1 MNCVL
6 TAPSYFVFHFL
17 DNMAGRFL
25 GASLLILIVVFKQ
38 GSSSVLN
45 DPDQLEGD
53 TYTTADVADDLADLN
68 DLEME
73 QVQDSVP
80 LKTGARQRAVCK
92 EIQAEFKAVEK
103 KSMAEAKKEKP
114 DSLISRRQAAYRAS
128 LRKSFQIL
136 QHGKRSVV
144 DDSIVLRSLQNEACV
159 KCAIRNICE
168 TKKVLNLLG
177 ISLNMKRYASKTK
190 TQKWRSEL
198 NYLNVH
204 F

>member
-6 TAPSYFVFHFL
+6 TAPSYFVFLFL

-25 GASLLILIVVFKQ
+25 GASLLILIVGFKQ

-45 DPDQLEGD
+45 DPYQLEGD

-73 QVQDSVP
+73 QVQDSVS
-80 LKTGARQRAVCK
+80 ADVCK
-92 EIQAEFKAVEK
+92 GIKAKFKAVEK

-114 DSLISRRQAAYRAS
+114 DSLISGRQAASRAS
-128 LRKSFQIL
+128 LRKSFQVL

-144 DDSIVLRSLQNEACV
+144 DDSKVLRSLQNEACV

-177 ISLNMKRYASKTK
+177 ISLKMKR
-190 TQKWRSEL
+190 
-198 NYLNVH
+198 
-204 F
+204 

>member
-6 TAPSYFVFHFL
+6 TAPSYFVFLFL

-25 GASLLILIVVFKQ
+25 GASLLILIVGFKQ

-53 TYTTADVADDLADLN
+53 TYTTADVVDDLAELN

-73 QVQDSVP
+73 QVQDSVS
-80 LKTGARQRAVCK
+80 ADVCK
-92 EIQAEFKAVEK
+92 EIKDEFKAVQK
-103 KSMAEAKKEKP
+103 KSMAEAKKENP
-114 DSLISRRQAAYRAS
+114 DSLISGRQAASRAS
-128 LRKSFQIL
+128 LRKNFQIL

-144 DDSIVLRSLQNEACV
+144 DDSKVLRALQNEACV

-168 TKKVLNLLG
+168 AKKVLNLLG
-177 ISLNMKRYASKTK
+177 ISLKMKR
-190 TQKWRSEL
+190 
-198 NYLNVH
+198 
-204 F
+204 

>member
-6 TAPSYFVFHFL
+6 TAPSYFVFLFL

-25 GASLLILIVVFKQ
+25 GASLLILIVGFKQ

-53 TYTTADVADDLADLN
+53 TYTTADVVDDLAELN

-73 QVQDSVP
+73 QVQDSVS
-80 LKTGARQRAVCK
+80 ADVCK
-92 EIQAEFKAVEK
+92 EIKDEFKAVQK
-103 KSMAEAKKEKP
+103 KSMAEAKKENP
-114 DSLISRRQAAYRAS
+114 DRLISGRQAASRAS

-144 DDSIVLRSLQNEACV
+144 DDSKVLRALQNEACV

-177 ISLNMKRYASKTK
+177 ISLKMKR
-190 TQKWRSEL
+190 
-198 NYLNVH
+198 
-204 F
+204 